1 MSRKKTSSRFGRRSA
16 ARLAAVQA
24 LYQMEVSGASAA
36 EALRDQAERQP
47 TPEDDGAA
55 SVEADAEFLA
65 GLVRGAAERLEEID
79 RALVGVLARD
89 WPLERLEAV
98 LRAILRAGAYE
109 LIARGKIDAPVTINE
124 YVEIAKAF
132 FSDREPPMVNAV
144 LDKLASTLRQDA
156 SGAAGEDAGND
167 REKQ

>member
-1 MSRKKTSSRFGRRSA
+1 MSRGGTASRYSRRSA

-47 TPEDDGAA
+47 TPEDDGAD

-132 FSDREPPMVNAV
+132 FSDREPSMVNAV

-156 SGAAGEDAGND
+156 AGEDAGNG